1 MNKNTSRFI
10 LTALIIAWAVD
21 FFFFEKPFGIAFTVW
36 VLIAISSLFI
46 LSFLEKKKPH
56 WLSYLLAAFSLVLS
70 SASFLRKEPFTQTI
84 STFGSL
90 GLLIL
95 LTMTFTNG
103 HWPFFR
109 LLDYVIRSLKWII
122 TILATAWQSVF
133 QRDQKN
139 QVENTT
145 DTHEMDQKKNRNV
158 WSVIRGILLA
168 LPFLLI
174 LASLLAA
181 ADPIFEE
188 RMLNIFE
195 IFRIDNI
202 AEYIFRTINIL
213 LMGYIFIGVLLQAIH
228 PKTEEER
235 PNPNQ
240 PSINKFL
247 GSLEASI
254 VLGSIIV
261 LFASFLVIQFRYFFG
276 GEANI
281 SETGFT
287 YSEYARRGFG
297 ELITVAVLSLGI
309 YYLFHSITKLE
320 TKNLKR
326 RFSIFSLLIFIQV
339 LVMLFSSYQR
349 LVLYEQAYGFSRL
362 RTYSHLFLPW
372 LAVLIIVVIILEL
385 VQRQGHF
392 ALSLL
397 IFATGFV
404 TTCMLYN
411 IDGFIARQNIQRATI
426 SSQEGYAL
434 DFYYI
439 SELSSD
445 AVPVIFE
452 GFMANDPAT
461 EDLLGANLACRW
473 SSLQSSEVR
482 TWQSYNLSYQNAK
495 SLLETNQ
502 QFWEKYPIT
511 TKDGEFQKSVTV
523 NGESYFCFYDDLL
536 RD

>member
-56 WLSYLLAAFSLVLS
+56 WLSYLLAAFSLALS

-103 HWPFFR
+103 HWPYFR

-133 QRDQKN
+133 QRDKKN
-139 QVENTT
+139 QEET

-158 WSVIRGILLA
+158 WSVVRGILLA

-181 ADPIFEE
+181 ADPIFED
-188 RMLNIFE
+188 RMLNIFK
-195 IFRIDNI
+195 IFQIENI

-213 LMGYIFIGVLLQAIH
+213 LMAYIFIGVLLQAIH

-326 RFSIFSLLIFIQV
+326 RFSILSLLIFIQV
-339 LVMLFSSYQR
+339 LVMLVSSYQR

-372 LAVLIIVVIILEL
+372 LALLIIVVIILEL

-392 ALSLL
+392 ALALL

-452 GFMANDPAT
+452 RFMADESAT
-461 EDLLGANLACRW
+461 KDLLGANLACRW
-473 SSLQSSEVR
+473 SSIQASKAL
-482 TWQSYNLSYQNAK
+482 TWQSYNLSYQTAK
-495 SLLETNQ
+495 SLLEQNQ
-502 QFWEKYPIT
+502 QYWKDYPI
-511 TKDGEFQKSVTV
+511 KNDNRDYQKSVVV
-523 NGESYFCFYDDLL
+523 NGEEYFCSNDALFGN
-536 RD
+536 

>member
-1 MNKNTSRFI
+1 M
-10 LTALIIAWAVD
+10 A
-21 FFFFEKPFGIAFTVW
+21 
-36 VLIAISSLFI
+36 
-46 LSFLEKKKPH
+46 
-56 WLSYLLAAFSLVLS
+56 
-70 SASFLRKEPFTQTI
+70 
-84 STFGSL
+84 
-90 GLLIL
+90 
-95 LTMTFTNG
+95 
-103 HWPFFR
+103 
-109 LLDYVIRSLKWII
+109 
-122 TILATAWQSVF
+122 
-133 QRDQKN
+133 
-139 QVENTT
+139 
-145 DTHEMDQKKNRNV
+145 
-158 WSVIRGILLA
+158 
-168 LPFLLI
+168 
-174 LASLLAA
+174 
-181 ADPIFEE
+181 
-188 RMLNIFE
+188 
-195 IFRIDNI
+195 
-202 AEYIFRTINIL
+202 
-213 LMGYIFIGVLLQAIH
+213 YIFIGVLLQAIH
-228 PKTEEER
+228 PKTEEDR

-247 GSLEASI
+247 GSLEVSI

-320 TKNLKR
+320 TKNVKR

-372 LAVLIIVVIILEL
+372 IAVLIIVVIILEL

-397 IFATGFV
+397 IFAPGFV
-404 TTCMLYN
+404 MTCMLYN

-461 EDLLGANLACRW
+461 KDLLGANLACRW
-473 SSLQSSEVR
+473 SSLQSSKAR
-482 TWQSYNLSYQNAK
+482 TWQSFNLSYQNAK
-495 SLLETNQ
+495 SILETNQ

-511 TKDGEFQKSVTV
+511 TKDSEFQKSITV